1 MNLYSSVTSYSSSAT
16 FLNGP
21 DDPCRLG
28 TAYVIEPRKRA
39 PRRSVEPLFKTFY
52 SLSPARELVEWTKG
66 GMESAAVVVEV
77 GISHYGVIGVGSTA
91 HDSNNS
97 SSPPALGGRAAIFF
111 NYFRR

>member
-1 MNLYSSVTSYSSSAT
+1 M
-16 FLNGP
+16 
-21 DDPCRLG
+21 
-28 TAYVIEPRKRA
+28 
-39 PRRSVEPLFKTFY
+39 EPLFKTFY

-66 GMESAAVVVEV
+66 GMESAAVAAEV

-97 SSPPALGGRAAIFF
+97 SSPPALGGQAAIFF